1 MKFMNIM
8 SEVSVKRVITAVVV
22 SAIALGVMAQPARPK
37 LVVGLV
43 VDQMRWDYLFTYYD
57 QWGEKGFKTLLDE
70 GYCCNNTII
79 DYVPTVT
86 AAGHAT
92 IYTGTTPAFHGIAG
106 NNFMLNGKNVTSVLD
121 NSERAVGGN
130 EKSKGKSP
138 RNLITT
144 TIADQLQ
151 LATNFKSR
159 SVGIAL
165 KDRASI
171 LPAGHH
177 PTGAYWYDGDSK
189 SFVTS
194 TYYRDKLP
202 KWVADFNKRNRDA
215 LASEVYNL
223 PVGTTLTFALAE
235 QALINENLGMGEATD
250 MLAISVSNTD
260 MCAHYFGV
268 HSPKVDSIY
277 WQLDKEIAHFIDVLD
292 QRIGRG
298 NYLLF
303 LSADHGGTWSYPT
316 MTKQGLPSACWHNPD
331 ALIAANEV
339 LEQQFGVKKLLK
351 AEMEYTFYINDRAID
366 SARLDRNQVML
377 AACKALEQPEEIQ
390 WAIDVANIDNYPI
403 PTILKER
410 IKLGYFPERSGEI
423 YVVPRTGVYAGK
435 TEWEGSNHGSWSQS
449 DSHIPLIFMGWNVV
463 PGETSRLTHMTDI
476 AATVCA
482 MLHIQAPNGCI
493 GNPIP
498 EVQRQ

>member
-1 MKFMNIM
+1 MRI
-8 SEVSVKRVITAVVV
+8 KRILVVMLAAMAL
-22 SAIALGVMAQPARPK
+22 SASGQVERPK
-37 LVVGLV
+37 LVVGIV
-43 VDQMRWDYLFTYYD
+43 VDQMRWDYLYTYNWD
-57 QWGEKGFKTLLDE
+57 DGGGFQTLLND
-70 GYCCNNTII
+70 GYRCNNTII

-86 AAGHAT
+86 AVGHAS

-106 NNFMLNGKNVTSVLD
+106 NNFMLNGKSVTSVQD
-121 NSERAVGGN
+121 DTERGVGGN
-130 EKSKGKSP
+130 ENTRGKSP

-159 SVGIAL
+159 TVGIAL
-165 KDRASI
+165 KDRAAI

-177 PTGAYWYDGDSK
+177 PIGAYWYDKGSA

-194 TYYRDKLP
+194 TYYCNKLP
-202 KWVADFNKRNRDA
+202 KWVSDFNKKHREEI
-215 LASEVYNL
+215 ASNVYNL

-235 QALINENLGMGEATD
+235 QALINEKLGQGETTD
-250 MLAISVSNTD
+250 MLTISVSNTD
-260 MCAHYFGV
+260 MCSHYYGT

-277 WQLDKEIAHFIDVLD
+277 WQLDKELAHFIEVLD

-303 LSADHGGTWSYPT
+303 LSADHGGTHSYPR
-316 MTKQGLPSACWHNPD
+316 MTAHGLPSGCWDSPD
-331 ALIAANEV
+331 AIIAANKR
-339 LEQQFGVKKLLK
+339 LKQQFGVDSLLK
-351 AEMEYTFYINDRAID
+351 AEMEYTFYLNHEVIHA
-366 SARLDRNQVML
+366 AGLDHDAVMS
-377 AACKALEQPEEIQ
+377 AACNALEEPEEIQ
-390 WAIDVANIDNYPI
+390 WAIDVAHIDAYPI

-423 YVVPRTGVYAGK
+423 YIVPRTGMYAGK
-435 TEWEGSNHGSWSQS
+435 KEEAGSNHGTWSQS
-449 DSHIPLIFMGWNVV
+449 DSHIPLIFMGWHIT

-493 GNPIP
+493 GTPIF
-498 EVQRQ
+498 E

>member
-1 MKFMNIM
+1 MKRM
-8 SEVSVKRVITAVVV
+8 KRVIVVV
-22 SAIALGVMAQPARPK
+22 MAAMALMASGQVDRPK

-43 VDQMRWDYLFTYYD
+43 VDQMRWDYLYNY
-57 QWGEKGFKTLLDE
+57 QWGEGGFKTLLQD
-70 GYCCNNTII
+70 GYLCNNTII

-86 AAGHAT
+86 AAGHSS

-106 NNFMLNGKNVTSVLD
+106 NNFMLNGKNVTSVQD
-121 NSERAVGGN
+121 DSERGVGGN
-130 EKSKGKSP
+130 DKTRGKSP

-151 LATNFKSR
+151 LATHFKSR
-159 SVGIAL
+159 AVGIAL
-165 KDRASI
+165 KDRAAI

-177 PTGAYWYDGDSK
+177 PVGAYWYDKGSA

-202 KWVADFNKRNRDA
+202 RWVSDFNKRHRHELA
-215 LASEVYNL
+215 LDLNNT
-223 PVGTTLTFALAE
+223 PMGTTLTFALAE
-235 QALINENLGMGEATD
+235 QALINEQLGQGEATD

-260 MCAHYFGV
+260 MCSHYYGT

-277 WQLDKEIAHFIDVLD
+277 YQLDREIAHFIEVLD

-303 LSADHGGTWSYPT
+303 LSADHGGTHSYDR
-316 MTKQGLPSACWHNPD
+316 MTSHGLPSGCWHNPD
-331 ALIAANEV
+331 ARTAANQV
-339 LEQQFGVKKLLK
+339 LNQQFGVNNLIKE
-351 AEMEYTFYINDRAID
+351 EMEYTFYLNHEAID
-366 SARLDRNQVML
+366 SARLNYDEVMR
-377 AACKALEQPEEIQ
+377 AACQALEQPEEIQ
-390 WAIDVANIDNYPI
+390 WAIDVAKIDSYPI
-403 PTILKER
+403 PTLLKER
-410 IKLGYFPERSGEI
+410 IKLGYFPDRSGEI

-435 TEWEGSNHGSWSQS
+435 TEWAGSNHGTWSQS
-449 DSHIPLIFMGWNVV
+449 DSHIPLIFMGWHIT

-482 MLHIQAPNGCI
+482 MLHIQSPNGCI
-493 GNPIP
+493 GTPIF
-498 EVQRQ
+498 EK

>member
-1 MKFMNIM
+1 MKNM
-8 SEVSVKRVITAVVV
+8 KRVIVVVMAVVAL
-22 SAIALGVMAQPARPK
+22 SAMAQVERPK

-43 VDQMRWDYLFTYYD
+43 VDQMRWDYLYNY
-57 QWGEKGFKTLLDE
+57 QWGEGGFKTLLQD
-70 GYCCNNTII
+70 GYLCNNTII

-86 AAGHAT
+86 AAGHAS

-106 NNFMLNGKNVTSVLD
+106 NNFMINGKNVTSVRD
-121 NSERAVGGN
+121 YNERGVGGN
-130 EKSKGKSP
+130 AETSGKSP

-159 SVGIAL
+159 AVGIAL
-165 KDRASI
+165 KDRAAI

-177 PTGAYWYDGDSK
+177 PVGAYWYDKGSA

-194 TYYRDKLP
+194 TYYMNKLP
-202 KWVADFNKRNRDA
+202 RWVSDFNKRHHDELTQDLN
-215 LASEVYNL
+215 NL
-223 PVGTTLTFALAE
+223 PIGTTLTFAMAE
-235 QALINENLGMGEATD
+235 QALINEKLGMGDVTD
-250 MLAISVSNTD
+250 LLAISVSNTD
-260 MCAHYFGV
+260 MCSHSFGV
-268 HSPKVDSIY
+268 HSPKVDAIY
-277 WQLDKEIAHFIDVLD
+277 WQLDKELAHFIAVLD
-292 QRIGRG
+292 ERIGRG

-316 MTKQGLPSACWHNPD
+316 MTAHGLPSACWFNPG
-331 ALIAANEV
+331 AREAANEM
-339 LEQQFGVKKLLK
+339 LERQFGVKNLIMD
-351 AEMEYTFYINDRAID
+351 EMEYTFCLNHEAINN
-366 SARLDRNQVML
+366 ARLDYPAVVK
-377 AACKALEQPEEIQ
+377 AACEALEQPEEIQ
-390 WAIDVANIDNYPI
+390 WAIEVANIDNYPI

-410 IKLGYFPERSGEI
+410 IKLGYFPGRSGEI

-435 TEWEGSNHGSWSQS
+435 TEWAGSNHGSWSQS
-449 DSHIPLIFMGWNVV
+449 DSHIPLIFMGWHVT

-493 GNPIP
+493 GNPVF
-498 EVQRQ
+498 E